1 MQKGIRFF
9 RCIWES
15 SVGVM
20 DTTEAAYSR
29 RALSDRIKAGQI
41 EYYCQDIQEKYSLLK
56 IQEYETPM
64 IELEWLLK
72 LFTTAGNEKEREAH
86 REQAAY
92 VLRLVELTAAR
103 VHLENGD
110 YIER

>member
-15 SVGVM
+15 SEGVM

-41 EYYCQDIQEKYSLLK
+41 EYIHHDTQEKYNLLK

-72 LFTTAGNEKEREAH
+72 LFTTAGNAKEREAH
-86 REQAAY
+86 KEQAAY

-110 YIER
+110 FIER

>member
-15 SVGVM
+15 SDGVM

-41 EYYCQDIQEKYSLLK
+41 EYYHQDSQEKYSLLK

-72 LFTTAGNEKEREAH
+72 LFTTAGNAKEREAH